1 MLVNQVVATF
11 CGIVDDGL
19 VQHRQARQRD
29 LGHPVAAA
37 VHHQRRETRKTAV
50 SAEIEPSGRRLEG
63 ASGAEFIALQAIIGL
78 EDGDFA
84 GSRRQPAQAA
94 GRRDPHIAAVRAQ
107 DGPDHVVGE
116 AVLGRVPAEFLRS
129 FIPLEEPLF
138 RAEPDRPVRAAADV
152 VDAGRE
158 VVSGGPAEGDDAV
171 QRRVVAERTVVAAHP
186 QPAGRIQM
194 QGADPTV
201 VLVHLPGHG
210 FPGFR
215 VDDGEAGAGGAH
227 VQQVPGRVVDER
239 PDPVRAHLVRVGIG
253 FQRGAALDVVKAA
266 QIGPE
271 PDGAVPVAGHRE
283 DRVVVEG
290 GVVPREH
297 ALGLPLAAAGRRPAE
312 QAAAVRGDPQVL
324 AVLIDVRDDGI
335 VLARHP
341 AGAESHV
348 GESETGF
355 WRHQDAGLVQAQPE
369 VPFGVP
375 EAGSGFPVAGFLPDG
390 RDERGPDFLRF
401 RVEMEQAAVLVPH
414 EEQALFP
421 RGGLRVEDDGCAD
434 GRGRPPPGSLPDE
447 AGAGLE
453 QQQAFRASQQDVA
466 RDRVFGHVVDADQ
479 VAGLLQLRA
488 PCQPFRRL
496 QGDGVQDDGL
506 AVAREDPQ
514 PS

>member
-1 MLVNQVVATF
+1 
-11 CGIVDDGL
+11 
-19 VQHRQARQRD
+19 
-29 LGHPVAAA
+29 
-37 VHHQRRETRKTAV
+37 
-50 SAEIEPSGRRLEG
+50 
-63 ASGAEFIALQAIIGL
+63 
-78 EDGDFA
+78 
-84 GSRRQPAQAA
+84 
-94 GRRDPHIAAVRAQ
+94 
-107 DGPDHVVGE
+107 
-116 AVLGRVPAEFLRS
+116 
-129 FIPLEEPLF
+129 
-138 RAEPDRPVRAAADV
+138 
-152 VDAGRE
+152 
-158 VVSGGPAEGDDAV
+158 
-171 QRRVVAERTVVAAHP
+171 
-186 QPAGRIQM
+186 M
-194 QGADPTV
+194 QGADPAV
-201 VLVHLPGHG
+201 VLVHLPGDG

-348 GESETGF
+348 GEAETGF
-355 WRHQDAGLVQAQPE
+355 RRHQDAGLVQAQPE
-369 VPFGVP
+369 VSFGVP

-390 RDERGPDFLRF
+390 RDEGGPDFLRF

-421 RGGLRVEDDGCAD
+421 RGGLRVEDDGRAD
-434 GRGRPPPGSLPDE
+434 GRGRPAPGSLPDE
-447 AGAGLE
+447 AGTGLE

-466 RDRVFGHVVDADQ
+466 RDRVFGHVVDAEQ

-488 PCQPFRRL
+488 PREPGRRL

-514 PS
+514 PSGSVQEQGMDVIRVQGPVDGFPFLGKFLPGFTVDDEHARAARAYDQGSGGGNLQEPSDIRIHGRIRVPVQVEVREGGVFGIQDVQAGGRPDPLRAPAVFDHVDDGGAGQAVRALPVVLVGLEPESVEADQSAFRADPYIIGAVLVDPVHLRVGEA